1 MDISRIKKPFHIVCP
16 HCKTEVELWAN
27 DIERRYE
34 KAKKE
39 VAEILEQ
46 ITLFKSEYREDYK
59 NNDWFKR
66 AKRAYAH
73 KCEEV
78 AKLKQTKKMLAK
90 ESEKQFERAFY
101 EVVKRTVDRDT
112 FMKYVKEAEEDIQ
125 YSTYDMAVQKYSTIM
140 SAPNN
145 NK

>member
-16 HCKTEVELWAN
+16 HCNKDVELWAN
-27 DIERRYE
+27 DIEKRYE

-39 VAEILEQ
+39 LADIREQ
-46 ITLFKSEYREDYK
+46 INLFNSEYRKDYK
-59 NNDWFKR
+59 NNEWYKKVR
-66 AKRAYAH
+66 KAYAH

-90 ESEKQFERAFY
+90 ESKKQFERAFY
-101 EVVKRTVDRDT
+101 EVVKRTVDHDT
-112 FMKYVKEAEEDIQ
+112 FMKYVAEAEEDIQ
-125 YSTYDMAVQKYSTIM
+125 YNTYDMAVQKYSTIM

-145 NK
+145 NR